1 MNRELQPPY
10 KLDTDS
16 TERII
21 KDLLIY
27 KDAQLKVIL
36 KKYIDI
42 TAPQETLSEE
52 KLQQLVTEF
61 QKEIAVYEFQI
72 AKAARQ
78 LEAQN
83 FDREQNQEL
92 NKSIIEGIKQTDLE
106 IENLKSVY
114 QIEEQ
119 IKINRQ
125 HYENLS
131 KQISSYENVDTVM
144 KNIEAATINIE
155 QLKIQHKQA
164 AELIKIKEKQLFMML
179 HLMQDLIEVKYEL

>member
-1 MNRELQPPY
+1 MNRDLQPPY
-10 KLDTDS
+10 KLDPDS

-36 KKYIDI
+36 KKYIEI

-52 KLQQLVTEF
+52 KLQQLAAEF

-72 AKAARQ
+72 AKATRQ

-131 KQISSYENVDTVM
+131 KQISSYENVNNVV
-144 KNIEAATINIE
+144 KNIEVATKNIE

-179 HLMQDLIEVKYEL
+179 HLMQDLIEVKYEQ

>member
-1 MNRELQPPY
+1 MLNQ
-10 KLDTDS
+10 KS
-16 TERII
+16 S
-21 KDLLIY
+21 
-27 KDAQLKVIL
+27 LKNIL
-36 KKYIDI
+36 KLQHHKKHQVKKNCKLIDQI
-42 TAPQETLSEE
+42 
-52 KLQQLVTEF
+52 KRQQLATEF

-72 AKAARQ
+72 AKASRQ

-131 KQISSYENVDTVM
+131 KQISSYENVSNVV
-144 KNIEAATINIE
+144 KNIEVATKNIE

-179 HLMQDLIEVKYEL
+179 HLMQDLIEVKYEQ

>member
-1 MNRELQPPY
+1 MNRDLQPPY
-10 KLDTDS
+10 KLDPDS

-36 KKYIDI
+36 KKYIEI

-52 KLQQLVTEF
+52 KLQQLAAEF

-72 AKAARQ
+72 AKATRQ

-131 KQISSYENVDTVM
+131 KQICSYENVNNVV
-144 KNIEAATINIE
+144 KNIEVATKNIE

-179 HLMQDLIEVKYEL
+179 HLMQDLIEVKYEQ

>member
-1 MNRELQPPY
+1 MNRDIQPPY

-36 KKYIDI
+36 KKYIEI

-72 AKAARQ
+72 AKAVRQ

-92 NKSIIEGIKQTDLE
+92 NKSIIEGIKKTDFE
-106 IENLKSVY
+106 IENLKSIY

-125 HYENLS
+125 HHEFLS
-131 KQISSYENVDTVM
+131 KQISSYENVDNVVKKIEVAQ
-144 KNIEAATINIE
+144 KNID

-164 AELIKIKEKQLFMML
+164 EELVKMKEKQLFMML
-179 HLMQDLIEVKYEL
+179 HLMQDLIEVKYEQ

>member
-1 MNRELQPPY
+1 MNRDLQPPY
-10 KLDTDS
+10 KLDPDS

-36 KKYIDI
+36 KKYIEI

-52 KLQQLVTEF
+52 KLQQLVAEF
-61 QKEIAVYEFQI
+61 QKEITVYEFQI
-72 AKAARQ
+72 AKAVRQ

-92 NKSIIEGIKQTDLE
+92 NNSIIEGIKQTDLE

-131 KQISSYENVDTVM
+131 KQISSYENVDNIV
-144 KNIEAATINIE
+144 KNIEVATKNIE
-155 QLKIQHKQA
+155 KLKIQHKQA
-164 AELIKIKEKQLFMML
+164 AKLIKIKEKQLFMML
-179 HLMQDLIEVKYEL
+179 HLMQDLIEVKFEQ

>member
-1 MNRELQPPY
+1 MNRDLQPPY

-36 KKYIDI
+36 KKYIEI
-42 TAPQETLSEE
+42 TAPLETLSEE

-61 QKEIAVYEFQI
+61 QKDIAVYEFQI

-92 NKSIIEGIKQTDLE
+92 NKSIIEGVKQTDLE
-106 IENLKSVY
+106 IEHLKSVY

-144 KNIEAATINIE
+144 KNIEAASINIE

-179 HLMQDLIEVKYEL
+179 HLMQDLIEVKYEQ